1 MNKFKSLFT
10 SNPNQVITADLLTS
24 AGIIILQLA
33 GIFIL
38 SKLLFKFINYL
49 IKNIFEEKKGY
60 DKQTKQRNK
69 TLKTIL
75 KSALRY
81 LFYFVVV
88 TTSLQ
93 VLGIPTASILAGAG
107 VFGLAVGFGAQSLVE
122 DIITGFFILFENQF
136 GVGDYIKTSGVEG
149 FVTEVGL
156 RTTRIKNFDGDL
168 HIIPNGNIKQ
178 VTNLTADLRR
188 VTVDAAIEYEQDIGQ
203 AITVLEDLCQE
214 VKLEYSEIISEG
226 PKVLGVQEL
235 AASSVNIRVIAMVEA
250 EEAWQLER
258 VMKQK
263 IKERFDEESIGIPY
277 NHLTLVEK

>member
-10 SNPNQVITADLLTS
+10 SSSDQVITVDLLTS

-38 SKLLFKFINYL
+38 SKILFKFINYL
-49 IKNIFEEKKGY
+49 IENIFDEKDGH
-60 DKQTKQRNK
+60 DSQTIQRNK

-75 KSALRY
+75 QSALRY

-107 VFGLAVGFGAQSLVE
+107 VFGLAIGFGAQNLVE

-136 GVGDYIKTSGVEG
+136 GVGDYIRVSEVEG
-149 FVTEVGL
+149 FVQEVGL
-156 RTTRIKNFDGDL
+156 RTTRIKNFNGDL
-168 HIIPNGNIKQ
+168 HIIPNRRIEQ

-188 VTVDAAIEYEQDIGQ
+188 VAVDAAIEYEQNIGQ
-203 AITVLEDLCQE
+203 AVTVLEDLCQE
-214 VKLEYSEIISEG
+214 IKTNYNEIINEG
-226 PKVLGVQEL
+226 PEVLGVQEL
-235 AASSVNIRVIAMVEA
+235 AASSVKIRVVAMVEA
-250 EEAWQLER
+250 EESWQFER
-258 VMKQK
+258 VMKRK
-263 IKERFDEESIGIPY
+263 IKDRFDEESISIPY